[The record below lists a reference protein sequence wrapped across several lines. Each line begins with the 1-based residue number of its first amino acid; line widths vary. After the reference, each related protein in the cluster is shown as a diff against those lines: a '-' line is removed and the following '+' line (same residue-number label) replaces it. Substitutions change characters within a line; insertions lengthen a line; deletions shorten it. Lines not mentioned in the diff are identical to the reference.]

1 MKSSAGAQ
9 QSAAGQQTAVAE
21 DQVYGQIRTRD
32 IFHAA
37 FLITRGMQVKE
48 ILPDRT
54 IARSKV
60 IFVLGGEGISRLEE
74 EYRSGMVE
82 VNVFSFKESVQLVK
96 DVMFDYIRTHGL
108 S

>member
-1 MKSSAGAQ
+1 MKSSAGASQSALQ
-9 QSAAGQQTAVAE
+9 QSAVPE

-60 IFVLGGEGISRLEE
+60 IFVIGGNGISGLEE
-74 EYRSGMVE
+74 EYRSGSVV

>member
-1 MKSSAGAQ
+1 MKSSAGAVQ
-9 QSAAGQQTAVAE
+9 HSAVPQE
-21 DQVYGQIRTRD
+21 NQVYGQIRTRD

-54 IARSKV
+54 VARSKV
-60 IFVLGGEGISRLEE
+60 IFVLGGEGISGLEE
-74 EYRSGMVE
+74 EYRSGSVL
-82 VNVFSFKESVQLVK
+82 VNVFSLKESVQRVK

-108 S
+108 A